1 MWIYSLL
8 LPLCLLGA
16 VAAQPFYFD
25 GGHHHPRGFAAL
37 DDSEAVVKTFLE
49 KMTKTIETKDSR
61 AIAELF
67 AENFFFKG
75 CKGDYDKN
83 KIVALI
89 GKLPAGTAFS
99 FTFKSAKYLSADK
112 IDYSVIISGF
122 GPTPVEAQ
130 FLLCAK
136 IEKLSGGSVPACK
149 RSHFHGLVAQQSA
162 KEMVEKFVSRMIR
175 SIESKDVSIISGLF
189 QPSFRFEGCKGTYTK
204 AKIVTLLLQLPAGTK
219 FSIVIKYV
227 RDLGDKIDYVV
238 SANGFGPSEI
248 VAEFVLSKK
257 DQQLVNGYISSCE
270 VSHSLALRDDG
281 HIGRSFSAQDNTRV
295 SFQQSDAEA
304 VVMSFLRKLVAG
316 LEERDA
322 EQIGNLFGDDFI
334 FNGCKGT
341 YNKQRVVGL
350 LTQLPMGVEFHI
362 ELLSSKFVATDLI
375 EYTVTVSGFGASPL
389 TAQFTLNATYK
400 KLQGGFIPA
409 CQKSRFHALVPLR
422 SSFAGARPPRSLVKD
437 TTDIITEMLV
447 ILKQTIAKHD
457 SSALGQLFDDNFVFK
472 GCRGTYNKAET
483 LAKINQVPK
492 EANFNFALKSAN
504 WNNLGQIEY
513 TVTISGALLD
523 DFDAQFVYCPY
534 RQVLKS
540 GNIPS
545 CPAKR
550 MFNEDEPCLF
560 GLFCF

>member
-1 MWIYSLL
+1 MWIYSLFI
-8 LPLCLLGA
+8 PLCLLGA
-16 VAAQPFYFD
+16 TAAQPFYFN

-37 DDSEAVVKTFLE
+37 DDSEAVVKTFLD
-49 KMTKTIETKDSR
+49 KMTKTIETKDSG
-61 AIAELF
+61 AIADLF
-67 AENFFFKG
+67 AEDFFFKG
-75 CKGDYDKN
+75 CKGDYDKS

-130 FLLCAK
+130 ILLCAK
-136 IEKLSGGSVPACK
+136 TGKLSGGSVPACK
-149 RSHFHGLVAQQSA
+149 RTRFHGLVAQQSA
-162 KEMVEKFVSRMIR
+162 DEMVEKFVSRMTR
-175 SIESKDVSIISGLF
+175 SFSSRDPAVISGLF
-189 QPSFRFEGCKGTYTK
+189 QPEFVFKGCKGTYNK
-204 AKIVTLLLQLPAGTK
+204 NKIVGLLVLLPAKTN
-219 FSIVIKYV
+219 FSITVNSV
-227 RDLGDKIDYVV
+227 QDLGDAVKYVV
-238 SANGFGPSEI
+238 SASGSPM
-248 VAEFVLSKK
+248 VAEFILSKN
-257 DQQLVNGYISSCE
+257 DQKL
-270 VSHSLALRDDG
+270 
-281 HIGRSFSAQDNTRV
+281 DNTRV
-295 SFQQSDAEA
+295 SFQQSDAEV
-304 VVMSFLRKLVAG
+304 VVMSFLKKLVAG

-341 YNKQRVVGL
+341 YNKQRVIGL

-400 KLQGGFIPA
+400 KLQDGFIPV
-409 CQKSRFHALVPLR
+409 CQTSRFHALVPLK
-422 SSFAGARPPRSLVKD
+422 SSFTGSRPPHSLVKD
-437 TTDIITEMLV
+437 ATDIITGMLV
-447 ILKQTIAKHD
+447 ILRQTIAKHD
-457 SSALGQLFDDNFVFK
+457 SSAIGQLFDDNFIFK

-483 LAKINQVPK
+483 LAKINQVPE

-504 WNNLGQIEY
+504 WNKNGQIEY
-513 TVTISGALLD
+513 TVTISGALLN

-540 GNIPS
+540 GSIPS

-550 MFNEDEPCLF
+550 MFANPCLDDL
-560 GLFCF
+560 GLFC

>member
-8 LPLCLLGA
+8 IPLCLLGA
-16 VAAQPFYFD
+16 TAAQPFYFD
-25 GGHHHPRGFAAL
+25 GNHHHPRGFSAV
-37 DDSEAVVKTFLE
+37 DDSGAVVKTFLE
-49 KMTKTIETKDSR
+49 KMTKTIETKDSG
-61 AIAELF
+61 AIADLF
-67 AENFFFKG
+67 AEDFFFKG

-89 GKLPAGTAFS
+89 GKLPAGSAFS

-122 GPTPVEAQ
+122 GPTPIEAQ

-136 IEKLSGGSVPACK
+136 TGKLSGGSVPACK
-149 RSHFHGLVAQQSA
+149 RTHFHGLVAEQSA
-162 KEMVEKFVSRMIR
+162 DEIVEKFVSRMIR

-189 QPSFRFEGCKGTYTK
+189 QPSFVFEGCKGTYTK

-219 FSIVIKYV
+219 FSIIIKSA
-227 RDLGDKIDYVV
+227 RDLVDKIDYVV

-281 HIGRSFSAQDNTRV
+281 HIGRSFSAKDKTRV
-295 SFQQSDAEA
+295 SFQQNDAEA
-304 VVMSFLRKLVAG
+304 VVMSFLKKLVAG

-341 YNKQRVVGL
+341 YNK
-350 LTQLPMGVEFHI
+350 P
-362 ELLSSKFVATDLI
+362 
-375 EYTVTVSGFGASPL
+375 
-389 TAQFTLNATYK
+389 
-400 KLQGGFIPA
+400 
-409 CQKSRFHALVPLR
+409 
-422 SSFAGARPPRSLVKD
+422 
-437 TTDIITEMLV
+437 
-447 ILKQTIAKHD
+447 
-457 SSALGQLFDDNFVFK
+457 
-472 GCRGTYNKAET
+472 ET
-483 LAKINQVPK
+483 LAKIAQIPK

-504 WNNLGQIEY
+504 WNNFGQIEY

-540 GNIPS
+540 GSIPS